1 MNLSSETTKRLLMYS
16 LILLI
21 VPLILFPE
29 RLGTYLQDYSATNI
43 VLELLFYLLLTFVL
57 YRQGNAMQM
66 VAIAFIGLG
75 YRLLISSIFSVLLSS
90 FYDISSGVALSL
102 GMYGYLPSLLL
113 QIFATP
119 FILKIAMDD
128 VFFSRPRVRRA
139 QPSESAQADSVKAGT
154 STFVVTKEKLA
165 TRPDSPPPRP
175 VQTQSSLQNRPA
187 TAESPVIGGDAQGFD
202 KATRYIGEHS
212 SVKLAAVVDH
222 EGLLLSNFTRGGIIA
237 EDVAPFALLI
247 KANGAGSMNFL
258 SYGCPERVEFQLSN
272 DRIVLCYEES
282 YCLMV
287 IAERHNDDLLNIRI
301 NQAME
306 MVKKYMSE
314 RYGEMLHPAMEKS
327 YA

>member
-1 MNLSSETTKRLLMYS
+1 MNLSGEAAKRLLLYS
-16 LILLI
+16 LILLV
-21 VPLILFPE
+21 VPLILYPE
-29 RLGTYLQDYSATNI
+29 KLGTYLQDYSSTNI

-66 VAIAFIGLG
+66 VAIVFIGLG
-75 YRLLISSIFSVLLSS
+75 YRLLISSIFSVLISA
-90 FYDISSGVALSL
+90 FYNISSGVAFSL
-102 GMYGYLPSLLL
+102 GMYGYLPSLLF
-113 QIFATP
+113 QIFATQ
-119 FILKIAMDD
+119 FIIKNAMDD
-128 VFFSRPRVRRA
+128 VFFSRSRIRRPR
-139 QPSESAQADSVKAGT
+139 PSDTTTADSVETGT
-154 STFVVTKEKLA
+154 STFVVTKEKNA

-175 VQTQSSLQNRPA
+175 VQNRSGLEDRPA
-187 TAESPVIGGDAQGFD
+187 TAESPVVSGDAQGFD
-202 KATRYIGEHS
+202 KATRYIGEHG

-247 KANGAGSMNFL
+247 KADGAGSMNFL
-258 SYGCPERVEFQLSN
+258 NYGCPERIEFQLSN
-272 DRIVLCYEES
+272 DRVVLCYEET

>member
-1 MNLSSETTKRLLMYS
+1 MNLSGEAAKRLLLYS
-16 LILLI
+16 LILLV
-21 VPLILFPE
+21 VPLILYPE
-29 RLGTYLQDYSATNI
+29 KLGTFLQDYSSTNI

-66 VAIAFIGLG
+66 VAIVFIGLG
-75 YRLLISSIFSVLLSS
+75 YRLLISSIFSVLLSA
-90 FYDISSGVALSL
+90 FYNISSGVAFSL
-102 GMYGYLPSLLL
+102 GMYGYLPSLLF
-113 QIFATP
+113 QIFATQ
-119 FILKIAMDD
+119 FIIKNVMDD
-128 VFFSRPRVRRA
+128 IFFSRPRIRRPR
-139 QPSESAQADSVKAGT
+139 PSDITTADSVETGT
-154 STFVVTKEKLA
+154 STFVVTKEKNA

-175 VQTQSSLQNRPA
+175 VQNQSSLENRPA
-187 TAESPVIGGDAQGFD
+187 AAESPVVGGDAQGFD

-258 SYGCPERVEFQLSN
+258 SYGCPERVEFQLRN
-272 DRIVLCYEES
+272 DRVVLCYEES

-314 RYGEMLHPAMEKS
+314 RYSEMLRPAMEKS

>member
-1 MNLSSETTKRLLMYS
+1 MNISGEAAKRLLLYS
-16 LILLI
+16 LILLV

-29 RLGTYLQDYSATNI
+29 RLGTYLQDYSSTNI

-57 YRQGNAMQM
+57 YRQGNALQM
-66 VAIAFIGLG
+66 VAIVFIGLG
-75 YRLLISSIFSVLLSS
+75 YRLLISMIFSILISA
-90 FYDISSGVALSL
+90 FYDISSGVAFSM
-102 GMYGYLPSLLL
+102 GMYGYLPSLLF
-113 QIFATP
+113 QVFATQ
-119 FILKIAMDD
+119 FIIKNTMDEI
-128 VFFSRPRVRRA
+128 FFSRPRIRRSR
-139 QPSESAQADSVKAGT
+139 PSVTATADSVEIGT
-154 STFVVTKEKLA
+154 STFVVTKEKKA
-165 TRPDSPPPRP
+165 TRPDSPPPRSI
-175 VQTQSSLQNRPA
+175 QTQSSFQDRLA
-187 TAESPVIGGDAQGFD
+187 VAESPVVGGDAQGFD
-202 KATRYIGEHS
+202 KATRYIGEDG

-272 DRIVLCYEES
+272 DRVVLCYEET

-287 IAERHNDDLLNIRI
+287 IAERHSDDLLNIRI

-314 RYGEMLHPAMEKS
+314 RYGEMPHPAMEKS

>member
-1 MNLSSETTKRLLMYS
+1 MNFSGEATKRLLLYS
-16 LILLI
+16 LILLV
-21 VPLILFPE
+21 VPLILFTE
-29 RLGTYLQDYSATNI
+29 RLGTYLQDYSSTNI

-66 VAIAFIGLG
+66 VAIVFIGLG
-75 YRLLISSIFSVLLSS
+75 YRLLISSVFSVLISA
-90 FYDISSGVALSL
+90 FYDISSSVAFSL
-102 GMYGYLPSLLL
+102 GMYGYLPSLLF
-113 QIFATP
+113 QVFATQ
-119 FILKIAMDD
+119 FIIKSTMDEI
-128 VFFSRPRVRRA
+128 FFSRSRIRRPQQSDTTA
-139 QPSESAQADSVKAGT
+139 FDSVETGT
-154 STFVVTKEKLA
+154 STFVVTKEKNA

-175 VQTQSSLQNRPA
+175 AQNQPGFEDRSA
-187 TAESPVIGGDAQGFD
+187 GESTVVGGEAQGFD
-202 KATRYIGEHS
+202 KATRYIGEHG

-258 SYGCPERVEFQLSN
+258 NYGCPERVEFQLSN
-272 DRIVLCYEES
+272 DRVVLCYEET

-287 IAERHNDDLLNIRI
+287 IAERHSDDLLNIRI

-314 RYGEMLHPAMEKS
+314 RYGKMLHPAMEKS

>member
-1 MNLSSETTKRLLMYS
+1 MNLSGEAAKRLLLYS
-16 LILLI
+16 LILLV
-21 VPLILFPE
+21 VPLILYPE
-29 RLGTYLQDYSATNI
+29 KLGTFLQDYSSTNI

-66 VAIAFIGLG
+66 VAIVFIGLG
-75 YRLLISSIFSVLLSS
+75 YRLLISSIFSVLLSA
-90 FYDISSGVALSL
+90 FYNISSGVAFSL
-102 GMYGYLPSLLL
+102 GMYGYLPSLLF
-113 QIFATP
+113 QVFATQ
-119 FILKIAMDD
+119 FIIKNVMDD
-128 VFFSRPRVRRA
+128 IFFSRPRIRRPR
-139 QPSESAQADSVKAGT
+139 PSDITTADSVETGT
-154 STFVVTKEKLA
+154 STFVVTKEKNA

-175 VQTQSSLQNRPA
+175 AQNQTSLENRSA
-187 TAESPVIGGDAQGFD
+187 AAESPVVGGDAQGFD

-272 DRIVLCYEES
+272 DRVVLCYEES

-314 RYGEMLHPAMEKS
+314 RYSEMLRPAMEKS

>member
-1 MNLSSETTKRLLMYS
+1 MNLSVEAAKRILLYS
-16 LILLI
+16 LILLV
-21 VPLILFPE
+21 VPLILYPE
-29 RLGTYLQDYSATNI
+29 KLGTFLQDYSSTNI

-66 VAIAFIGLG
+66 VAIVFIGLG
-75 YRLLISSIFSVLLSS
+75 YRLLISSIFSVLLSA
-90 FYDISSGVALSL
+90 FYNISSGVAFSL
-102 GMYGYLPSLLL
+102 GMYGYLPSLLF
-113 QIFATP
+113 QIFATQ
-119 FILKIAMDD
+119 FIIKNVMDD
-128 VFFSRPRVRRA
+128 IFFSRPRIRRPR
-139 QPSESAQADSVKAGT
+139 PSDITTADSVETGT
-154 STFVVTKEKLA
+154 STFVVTKEKNA

-175 VQTQSSLQNRPA
+175 VQNQSSLENRPA
-187 TAESPVIGGDAQGFD
+187 AAESPVVGGDAQGFD

-258 SYGCPERVEFQLSN
+258 SYGCPERVEFQLRN
-272 DRIVLCYEES
+272 DRVVLCYEES

-314 RYGEMLHPAMEKS
+314 RYSEMLRPAMEKS

>member
-1 MNLSSETTKRLLMYS
+1 MNLSGEAAKRLLLYS
-16 LILLI
+16 LILLV
-21 VPLILFPE
+21 VPLILYPE
-29 RLGTYLQDYSATNI
+29 KLGTFLQDYSSTNI

-66 VAIAFIGLG
+66 VAIVFIGLG
-75 YRLLISSIFSVLLSS
+75 YRLLISAIFSVLLSA
-90 FYDISSGVALSL
+90 FYNISSGVAFSL
-102 GMYGYLPSLLL
+102 GMYGYLPSLLF
-113 QIFATP
+113 QIFATQ
-119 FILKIAMDD
+119 FIIKNVMDD
-128 VFFSRPRVRRA
+128 IFFSRPRIRRPR
-139 QPSESAQADSVKAGT
+139 PSDITTADSVETGT
-154 STFVVTKEKLA
+154 STFVVTKEKNA

-175 VQTQSSLQNRPA
+175 VQNQSSLENRPA
-187 TAESPVIGGDAQGFD
+187 AAESPVVGGDAQGFD

-258 SYGCPERVEFQLSN
+258 SYGCPERVEFQLRN
-272 DRIVLCYEES
+272 DRVVLCYEES

-314 RYGEMLHPAMEKS
+314 RYSEMLRPAMEKS